1 MSVERVSAGTII
13 RRASTFID
21 EIPTPCLL
29 SDAKF
34 DTHFHVGDEHYGETK
49 YELPSGLPWPVAF
62 IGVVLPEQSGTR
74 HEYMAPLLTPT
85 VHTQVVPISAD
96 PVVGN
101 LYDMEIFDELYPGR
115 TRNGDLKVVQ
125 RAIYDVNNELVT
137 PPEQYRVLKPGTLV
151 LARAT
156 LLLINN
162 MPSLPGS
169 EVDIADD
176 AAIRC
181 PVADEVAVVHTAVK
195 GIVYVLA
202 DYAYQ
207 VDELL
212 TGQMDECIW
221 RTEDRMFVKERLS
234 GPDATL
240 LLFREHAPDVP
251 ASGSFVRLHQDARFN
266 NGLAFVVKTEPT
278 LQIAHILALPSEF
291 HRLSPAEDGMPLFHH
306 EPFLYTERPT
316 DDGALSHDGEST
328 AYGLVRGSLPFDCLR
343 TKSINATLQ
352 EVALLQDC
360 QYPPILEA
368 LEDLMR
374 NFGWALSNA
383 HSEIV
388 QVKPRSIQYG
398 TEEPGIEIALSQ
410 LHVDKPRARDRVLV
424 VDGPFAG
431 VYISVIKY
439 LDDETILAK
448 VDSQQPSTG
457 KIYVANHEIVRD
469 VRIGDYVAVQC
480 GPYSGCDGWAT
491 EDLWHQCRIFVE
503 STGYEDTPEH
513 PANACLNTWIT
524 VDFNI
529 LGGGGLAAF
538 YENPKYKKKNISH
551 EMAFD
556 VGREERTVKRFI
568 GWEVFIIRHRHLKGT
583 EGRVVAVP
591 VIRDDLTH
599 TETVYE
605 VQRVNSLSA
614 YTYRVKESDLLDS
627 RTHLPLRICIR
638 MDNDKLTMLK
648 PRESTPP
655 PDDADTLGKPF
666 GLDKNDAGDVNLQ
679 SGPSYGTDGVEPGRW
694 LLDARL
700 MHKKLEIVI
709 RGTRSGTWFRGGIY
723 EGKQGYLVVTDKV
736 KNVRADIFV
745 RVDSVVSSPWT
756 RIPIRYVWPNG
767 SSFRV
772 STRVVVTGPSIDGRD
787 NCVGS
792 YGTVLNCEYAIREDV
807 RMIRYAHPARRRNG
821 WDMFTKSR

>member
-1 MSVERVSAGTII
+1 M
-13 RRASTFID
+13 
-21 EIPTPCLL
+21 
-29 SDAKF
+29 
-34 DTHFHVGDEHYGETK
+34 
-49 YELPSGLPWPVAF
+49 
-62 IGVVLPEQSGTR
+62 
-74 HEYMAPLLTPT
+74 
-85 VHTQVVPISAD
+85 
-96 PVVGN
+96 
-101 LYDMEIFDELYPGR
+101 
-115 TRNGDLKVVQ
+115 
-125 RAIYDVNNELVT
+125 
-137 PPEQYRVLKPGTLV
+137 
-151 LARAT
+151 
-156 LLLINN
+156 
-162 MPSLPGS
+162 
-169 EVDIADD
+169 
-176 AAIRC
+176 
-181 PVADEVAVVHTAVK
+181 ADEVAVVHTAVK

-374 NFGWALSNA
+374 NFVSVDDRVRVVSGEYVGIQGWALSNA

-388 QVKPRSIQYG
+388 QVKPRSLQYG
-398 TEEPGIEIALSQ
+398 TEEPGIEITLSQ
-410 LHVDKPRARDRVLV
+410 LHVDQPRARDRVLV

-513 PANACLNTWIT
+513 PANACLHTW
-524 VDFNI
+524 VSRRHQCYQPHI
-529 LGGGGLAAF
+529 L
-538 YENPKYKKKNISH
+538 
-551 EMAFD
+551 
-556 VGREERTVKRFI
+556 T
-568 GWEVFIIRHRHLKGT
+568 
-583 EGRVVAVP
+583 
-591 VIRDDLTH
+591 
-599 TETVYE
+599 
-605 VQRVNSLSA
+605 
-614 YTYRVKESDLLDS
+614 
-627 RTHLPLRICIR
+627 C
-638 MDNDKLTMLK
+638 
-648 PRESTPP
+648 
-655 PDDADTLGKPF
+655 
-666 GLDKNDAGDVNLQ
+666 LQ
-679 SGPSYGTDGVEPGRW
+679 DYCRLQHSG
-694 LLDARL
+694 
-700 MHKKLEIVI
+700 
-709 RGTRSGTWFRGGIY
+709 
-723 EGKQGYLVVTDKV
+723 
-736 KNVRADIFV
+736 
-745 RVDSVVSSPWT
+745 
-756 RIPIRYVWPNG
+756 
-767 SSFRV
+767 
-772 STRVVVTGPSIDGRD
+772 
-787 NCVGS
+787 
-792 YGTVLNCEYAIREDV
+792 
-807 RMIRYAHPARRRNG
+807 RRR
-821 WDMFTKSR
+821 SRRLLREPRIQKDEYKP